1 MNTVDDFE
9 CDDGVGEGGGGGRGH
24 GHALTQAEALGK
36 RGLGNI

>member
-9 CDDGVGEGGGGGRGH
+9 CDAGVGEGGGRGR

-36 RGLGNI
+36 RGLGKI